1 MANKEMVE
9 KKTKRG
15 EFSVKIGSTDRINQ
29 RVIFFEGTAYI
40 SPNYESDDY
49 TKDINEIERFSRQK
63 ILDTISETKLFQKD
77 FISNFDVSA
86 IRMKKDKYSCLQFE
100 YYLIQ
105 PKNENILTVKDIIK
119 EKLDRLCL
127 KPFEEIEQKLKDF
140 DFTISNK
147 KPKPTK

>member
-1 MANKEMVE
+1 MACKEMIE

-15 EFSVKIGSTDRINQ
+15 EFSVKIGSTDRTNQ

-49 TKDINEIERFSRQK
+49 TKDITEIERFSRRK
-63 ILDTISETKLFQKD
+63 ILDVISETKLFQKD

-86 IRMKKDKYSCLQFE
+86 VRMKKGKYSCLQFE

-105 PKNENILTVKDIIK
+105 PKSENILTVKDIVK
-119 EKLDRLCL
+119 EKLDKLYL
-127 KPFEEIEQKLKDF
+127 KPFEDIEQKLKEF
-140 DFTISNK
+140 EFTISNK
-147 KPKPTK
+147 KPKPVV